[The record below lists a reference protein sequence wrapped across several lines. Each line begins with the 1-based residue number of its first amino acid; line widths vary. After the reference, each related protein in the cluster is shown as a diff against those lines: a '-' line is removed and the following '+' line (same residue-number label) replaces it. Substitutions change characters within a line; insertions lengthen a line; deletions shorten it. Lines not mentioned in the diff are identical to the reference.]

1 MVDADHFDRG
11 VGKSPWDEVPR
22 FGSVQI
28 EVGSQDL
35 ARYLEGQQIVR
46 RMPGFTLDCLDASHG
61 SSRRY
66 AARALL
72 DALRGWAHAA
82 IRPPG
87 HQRTSP
93 TPCWARSR
101 VVQRQHRGMGDLGRN
116 IDLAQEALRAEY
128 LRQLRPH
135 DFERIARARTRAA
148 RGLKW

>member
-1 MVDADHFDRG
+1 MKALCLEDRTLSVRDVDVPSPAPGEALVRVVRAGVCSTDLELVRG
-11 VGKSPWDEVPR
+11 S
-22 FGSVQI
+22 FGGWGV
-28 EVGSQDL
+28 
-35 ARYLEGQQIVR
+35 
-46 RMPGFTLDCLDASHG
+46 
-61 SSRRY
+61 SRWT
-66 AARALL
+66 
-72 DALRGWAHAA
+72 ALRGWAHAA